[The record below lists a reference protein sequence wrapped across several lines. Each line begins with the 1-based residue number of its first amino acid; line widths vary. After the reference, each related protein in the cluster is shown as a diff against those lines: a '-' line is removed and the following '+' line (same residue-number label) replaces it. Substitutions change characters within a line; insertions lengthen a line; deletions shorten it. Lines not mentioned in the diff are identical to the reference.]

1 MTLVRWDPFR
11 ELEDMSERL
20 NRVFSRPPLRN
31 SGKENLTVADWMPT
45 VDISE
50 TEGEY
55 LIKAELPEV
64 RKEDVKVT
72 VENGVLTL
80 QGERRQEKEEKGK
93 RFHRVERSYGSFVR
107 SFTLP
112 ESVDESSR
120 QSRIQRRRVESP
132 PSEVGK
138 SEAESDRRESRLI
151 TSLSDQPEGPPR
163 RAFLLLAAPLVY
175 PALEHDQF
183 PTVLVQIQPQDVP
196 LTVAGGDPEIA
207 VRVAVPAIHDLLARA
222 VSCPRG

>member
-20 NRVFSRPPLRN
+20 NRVFSRPTLRN
-31 SGKENLTVADWMPT
+31 TGKENLTVADWMPT

-50 TEGEY
+50 TESEY

-64 RKEDVKVT
+64 RKEDVKVM

-80 QGERRQEKEEKGK
+80 QGERRQEKEEKGR

-112 ESVDESSR
+112 ESVDEGG
-120 QSRIQRRRVESP
+120 VKAEYKDGVLALHLP
-132 PSEVGK
+132 K
-138 SEAESDRRESRLI
+138 SEKVKPKAI
-151 TSLSDQPEGPPR
+151 
-163 RAFLLLAAPLVY
+163 
-175 PALEHDQF
+175 
-183 PTVLVQIQPQDVP
+183 DVK
-196 LTVAGGDPEIA
+196 V
-207 VRVAVPAIHDLLARA
+207 V
-222 VSCPRG
+222 

>member
-20 NRVFSRPPLRN
+20 NRVFSRPTLRN
-31 SGKENLTVADWMPT
+31 TGKENLTVADWMPT

-50 TEGEY
+50 TESEY

-80 QGERRQEKEEKGK
+80 QWERRQEKEEKGR

-112 ESVDESSR
+112 ESVDEGG
-120 QSRIQRRRVESP
+120 VKAEYKDGVLALHLP
-132 PSEVGK
+132 K
-138 SEAESDRRESRLI
+138 SEKVKPKAI
-151 TSLSDQPEGPPR
+151 
-163 RAFLLLAAPLVY
+163 
-175 PALEHDQF
+175 
-183 PTVLVQIQPQDVP
+183 DVK
-196 LTVAGGDPEIA
+196 VA
-207 VRVAVPAIHDLLARA
+207 
-222 VSCPRG
+222 